1 MTGLEILI
9 AFIVI
14 ALVGWGICELKYK
27 SLPFHH
33 TSEEQAGWD
42 EFKEHAEMNDG
53 KEMNIRDIVRTN
65 STKGYDA
72 VGPKNV
78 E

>member
-9 AFIVI
+9 TFIVI

-72 VGPKNV
+72 VGSENA